1 MAIHS
6 KDHDETL
13 SNPGL
18 THVQPDVSPGA
29 IVDLLQH
36 DGGLIVDEVVSA
48 DHLSKIRA
56 ELEPYVE
63 ATKAG
68 REEFAGYET
77 RRVGALM
84 AHSPACRDLALH
96 PLVNTA
102 CAQFL
107 GPYCDSV
114 QLHFTQAVSIG
125 PGQGGK
131 ALHRDRGVWGSYI
144 PRSIETQ
151 FSTIWAISDFTEA
164 NGATQVVPGS
174 QGWDRHRQ
182 PQAHEI
188 VSAEMSAG
196 SVLLY
201 TGSIMHGGGKNQS
214 QEHRLGVLLH
224 YAPSWL
230 CQQEN
235 QYLSCP
241 PDVARDLDP
250 ELRALIG
257 YSKGGPI
264 LGFFSSPDGPGEG
277 LEIAPPERIFGAQDA
292 RYTRVGNADDLM
304 KATTR
309 GVRVTRPD
317 ARD

>member
-1 MAIHS
+1 M
-6 KDHDETL
+6 
-13 SNPGL
+13 
-18 THVQPDVSPGA
+18 
-29 IVDLLQH
+29 
-36 DGGLIVDEVVSA
+36 VSA

-56 ELEPYVE
+56 ELEPYIE

-107 GPYCDSV
+107 EPYCDSV
-114 QLHFTQAVSIG
+114 QLHFTQAVS
-125 PGQGGK
+125 
-131 ALHRDRGVWGSYI
+131 
-144 PRSIETQ
+144 
-151 FSTIWAISDFTEA
+151 
-164 NGATQVVPGS
+164 
-174 QGWDRHRQ
+174 
-182 PQAHEI
+182 
-188 VSAEMSAG
+188 
-196 SVLLY
+196 
-201 TGSIMHGGGKNQS
+201 
-214 QEHRLGVLLH
+214 LGVLLH

-230 CQQEN
+230 RQEEN

-250 ELRALIG
+250 KLRALIG

-277 LEIAPPERIFGAQDA
+277 LEIASPERIFEAQDA
-292 RYTRVGNADDLM
+292 RYTWVGNADDLM
-304 KATTR
+304 RPTTR
-309 GVRVTRPD
+309 GVRVTHPD